1 MDGSY
6 ALPCG
11 AVCAREATPGHIG
24 SPATD
29 GTQVGLSSLAPA
41 RKMIELLQSADAAVA
56 SDQARARQLIDRVVN
71 ILRTTLDERE
81 NAPAAPKRTGRL
93 APWQEQRL
101 TAHIESNLSIS
112 MTTADLAA
120 VVNLSPSY
128 FSRAFKRSF
137 GKPPHSYLTTMR
149 AMRAQ
154 ELMLAT
160 DEPLSQIAAACGL
173 VDQSHLCRLFR
184 RTVGR
189 NPGDWRRTFKGAI
202 VGDPAKP
209 ISLRSPP

>member
-11 AVCAREATPGHIG
+11 AVCAREATPGHIF

-81 NAPAAPKRTGRL
+81 NAPAARWRHFPSLPRRLGSVSCGHCQGRTIG
-93 APWQEQRL
+93 
-101 TAHIESNLSIS
+101 
-112 MTTADLAA
+112 
-120 VVNLSPSY
+120 
-128 FSRAFKRSF
+128 
-137 GKPPHSYLTTMR
+137 PHSFARSCYSSR
-149 AMRAQ
+149 RWAGSAQ
-154 ELMLAT
+154 VY
-160 DEPLSQIAAACGL
+160 G
-173 VDQSHLCRLFR
+173 
-184 RTVGR
+184 RTPFQVC
-189 NPGDWRRTFKGAI
+189 
-202 VGDPAKP
+202 
-209 ISLRSPP
+209 